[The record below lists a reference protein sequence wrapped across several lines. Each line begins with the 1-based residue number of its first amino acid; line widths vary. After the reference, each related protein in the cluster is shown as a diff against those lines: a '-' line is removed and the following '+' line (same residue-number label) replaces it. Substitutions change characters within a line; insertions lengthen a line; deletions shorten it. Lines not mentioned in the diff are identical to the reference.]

1 MNEVNNTQTYQKQL
15 DEIFCRSCGK
25 PIKKEAEIC
34 PYCGVRQVSNSNE
47 KSEKNWATC
56 LLFCIFLWPFGIHRF
71 YAGRIASAII
81 ILLFTIIFIPIL
93 SIVTLFLLL
102 PFLLIASG
110 IMWTIDIIIV
120 ATGNLKDNNNKYIK
134 N

>member
-81 ILLFTIIFIPIL
+81 ILLFTIIFIITFFTY
-93 SIVTLFLLL
+93 SIRNNVDYRYNS
-102 PFLLIASG
+102 SG
-110 IMWTIDIIIV
+110 NW
-120 ATGNLKDNNNKYIK
+120 KP
-134 N
+134 